1 MAGGDTAKSK
11 QQNKLDEYVNDLL
24 HHGKYGFWLD
34 QCLPQV
40 LIQKLNKTEH
50 VYWDHFVA

>member
-1 MAGGDTAKSK
+1 MTGGDTAKSK
-11 QQNKLDEYVNDLL
+11 QQNKLDEYVDDLL
-24 HHGKYGFWLD
+24 HRGKYGFWLD